1 MDYNHFLQEKL
12 DDWDKKESDSKKEK
26 EDDQNGNQ
34 KSSGDSGDSQGRI
47 LQANTSNTTEQ
58 PKKKENKL
66 DSEKMLS
73 FNQYK

>member
-34 KSSGDSGDSQGRI
+34 KSSGDSGDS
-47 LQANTSNTTEQ
+47 
-58 PKKKENKL
+58 
-66 DSEKMLS
+66 
-73 FNQYK
+73 